1 LARNRTVRPQT
12 PRTAEGAL
20 RFRRKQQSPGRLPSL
35 GQDFTEGHRH
45 YVERIGPAAELWLRT
60 KPFSAPPERELLECL
75 RTFAHIVDHL
85 GLGLR
90 DQVLDVGCG
99 PGWMSEFLARCGYAV
114 TGVDVSED
122 MVAIARERVAGIGGE
137 VAAGIR
143 PCAEFHALPVL
154 ELPWQGRF
162 EAAVLYDTM
171 HHFDDELETLRVIR
185 RTLAPGGRI
194 YIHEGVRPEPGSEGE
209 RFLIEEMQ
217 AYGTLESPFDP
228 GYLVEV
234 VQQAGFGQVRRFAA
248 VDELLEASADQN
260 QLRWVEERLR
270 HPPMNTVV
278 GVNPE
283 SVAEA
288 FAAQIE
294 PRAWE
299 CAEGDFSLP
308 LAVTNV
314 GRSYWPDELGST
326 VQHGVVTLGPYL
338 LGDDERIELPRLAL
352 PRGLSSGE
360 AAEMKLRVPRA
371 AVEGWTEICVDLVR
385 EGIAW
390 FAEYDSEPLVL
401 PLPDDG

>member
-1 LARNRTVRPQT
+1 MRL
-12 PRTAEGAL
+12 
-20 RFRRKQQSPGRLPSL
+20 RRKQPAPGRLPSL
-35 GQDFTEGHRH
+35 GQDFTEGHRR

-60 KPFSAPPERELLECL
+60 KPFSAPPERELVECL
-75 RTFAHIVDHL
+75 RTFSHIVDHL
-85 GLGLR
+85 DLGLR

-114 TGVDVSED
+114 TGIDVSED
-122 MVAIARERVAGIGGE
+122 MVAIARERVAAIGE
-137 VAAGIR
+137 VSAGIR
-143 PCAEFHALPVL
+143 PVADFHAVPVL
-154 ELPWQGRF
+154 DLPWRSRF

-185 RTLAPGGRI
+185 GALAPGGRI

-209 RFLIEEMQ
+209 RFLIEEMRE
-217 AYGTLESPFDP
+217 YGTLESPFDP
-228 GYLVEV
+228 EYLVDV
-234 VQQAGFGQVRRFAA
+234 VREAGFEEVRRFAV
-248 VDELLEASADQN
+248 VDELLDVSA
-260 QLRWVEERLR
+260 EEGELQRVRGRLR

-299 CAEGDFSLP
+299 RAESDLSLP

-338 LGDDERIELPRLAL
+338 LGDGERIELPRLAL

-360 AAEMKLRVPRA
+360 SAEMKLRVPRA

-401 PLPDDG
+401 PLPDNG